1 MFNNSLCQLSD
12 IFLNMYVTFCSVCE
26 RLNLNPN
33 RTMAGK
39 VVLCFTT
46 NTLFTAV
53 SRAASYVK
61 AAGGLGVII
70 ARNPGYNLTPCRDDF
85 PCVAIDYELG
95 TDVLLYIR
103 STRYETINK

>member
-1 MFNNSLCQLSD
+1 
-12 IFLNMYVTFCSVCE
+12 MYVTFCSVCE

-46 NTLFTAV
+46 ATLHSAV
-53 SRAASYVK
+53 SRAASSVK

-70 ARNPGYNLTPCRDDF
+70 ARNPGYNLTPCRDYF

-95 TDVLLYIR
+95 TDILLYIR
-103 STRYETINK
+103 STRYGTMNK